1 MSEIRTDTQDDR
13 YTVQTGTR
21 LLVQVP
27 KGDAAKVMD
36 AIVACDPLR
45 WGDYDQVGFT
55 TATGVQQ
62 FRSLPGGVNR
72 ASEAAVEVPCV
83 EVQVFVPQTGADLD
97 PLLRAIY
104 YVHPYEEPVIQLL
117 AASRTLHIRGQDEG
131 NPNRFWNRADADW
144 VPDVH
149 RSDGGVRAETA

>member
-1 MSEIRTDTQDDR
+1 MSEIRTDRQDQR

-62 FRSLPGGVNR
+62 FRSRPGGVNR
-72 ASEAAVEVPCV
+72 AS
-83 EVQVFVPQTGADLD
+83 QRSGGRGA
-97 PLLRAIY
+97 LRRSAG
-104 YVHPYEEPVIQLL
+104 LC
-117 AASRTLHIRGQDEG
+117 A
-131 NPNRFWNRADADW
+131 ADW
-144 VPDVH
+144 C
-149 RSDGGVRAETA
+149 